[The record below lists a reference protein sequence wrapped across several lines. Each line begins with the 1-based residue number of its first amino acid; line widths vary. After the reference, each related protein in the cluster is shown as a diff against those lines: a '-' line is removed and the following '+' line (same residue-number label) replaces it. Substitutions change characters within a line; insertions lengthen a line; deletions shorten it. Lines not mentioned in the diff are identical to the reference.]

1 MAVEPEPERS
11 LYERI
16 AIPAISSPAGSWFY
30 IHVAPHLD
38 RGLLRLTGGKF
49 TTAGRG
55 RVGFLKVRGA
65 KTGQERIT
73 PLVFTRDGE
82 NVLLVASR
90 GGDVKHPAWYR
101 NVVANPDVRFSMDG
115 DESAYR
121 ARTATAEERPR
132 VWKLVNRTY
141 PGYTVYQR
149 RAGDREIPVVV
160 LEPAERAAQ
169 EAAAGSEASA
179 GAAPSSP

>member
-1 MAVEPEPERS
+1 MPPEGTRP
-11 LYERI
+11 LYERV
-16 AIPAISSPAGSWFY
+16 AIPLVASRPGSWFY

-38 RGLLRLTGGKF
+38 RGLLRLTNGRW

-65 KTGQERIT
+65 RTGVERVT
-73 PLVFTRDGE
+73 PLVWTGDGD

-101 NVVANPDVRFSMDG
+101 NVVANPDVRFSADG
-115 DESAYR
+115 VERSYR
-121 ARTATAEERPR
+121 ARDATPAERPR
-132 VWKLVNRTY
+132 MWELCNRRY

-149 RAGDREIPVVV
+149 RAGAREIPVVV
-160 LEPAERAAQ
+160 LEPLGTAAT
-169 EAAAGSEASA
+169 
-179 GAAPSSP
+179 